1 MQLTDLVKDTDD
13 GMTPAATL
21 ADTEIRGLSADSR
34 KVAPGY
40 LFAAL
45 PGAQAD
51 GRRYIDQAVANGAV
65 AVLAPTGTTLKERE
79 TPVRLVTDDNPRR
92 RLALMAARFYG
103 RQPSVVV
110 AVTGTN
116 GKTSVA
122 SFTRQIWRHGGREA
136 ASLGTL
142 GLFPSRPGAPDSLT
156 TPDPVELHRCLAS
169 LAEDGVDHLVMEA
182 SSHGLDQYRL
192 DGIRIGAAAFTNLSR
207 DHLDYHGD
215 MASYLA
221 AKLRLFDELL
231 APGGTAVLN
240 ADLPIFEEIRD
251 RCTRRGVEVLSYG
264 IAESDLRLMT
274 QEPTPTGQRLMI
286 DVLGQAQRIEL
297 PLAGTFQA
305 ANMLAAL
312 GLVIATGLA
321 PEAAIEAL
329 PRLKG
334 VPGRIEMVGRTPQ
347 GGQVFVDY
355 AHTPDALQTVL
366 EAIRPHTEARL
377 WVAFGC
383 GGDRDRGKRPIMGE
397 IACRLA
403 DRAIVTDDNPRS
415 EDPAAIRRE
424 ILAAAPTAEEFSDRG
439 EAIASAVAALG
450 PGDVLVIAGKGHE
463 SGQIIGDR
471 ILPFNDRDVARAT
484 IARLQGASAE
494 GSGGGRG
501 RGEGM
506 DA

>member
-1 MQLTDLVKDTDD
+1 
-13 GMTPAATL
+13 MTPAATL

-40 LFAAL
+40 LFVAL
-45 PGAQAD
+45 RGIRED

-65 AVLAPTGTTLKERE
+65 AVLAETGTTLKARQA
-79 TPVRLVTDDNPRR
+79 PVRLVTDDNPRR

-103 RQPSVVV
+103 RQPDVVA

-122 SFTRQIWRHGGREA
+122 SFTRQIWRHAGRKA

-142 GLFPSRPGAPDSLT
+142 GLFPARSDAPDALT
-156 TPDPVELHRCLAS
+156 TPDPIELHRCLAS
-169 LAEDGVDHLVMEA
+169 LAEDGVDHLVVEA

-192 DGIRIGAAAFTNLSR
+192 DGIRIAAAAFTNLSR

-240 ADLPIFEEIRD
+240 ADLPIYEDIRA
-251 RCTRRGVEVLSYG
+251 RCARRGIEVLSYG
-264 IAESDLRLMT
+264 IAASDLRLMA
-274 QEPTPTGQRLMI
+274 QEPTPEGQRLMI
-286 DVLGQAQRIEL
+286 DVLGQAQRVEL

-305 ANMLAAL
+305 PNMLAAL
-312 GLVIATGLA
+312 GLAIATGLT
-321 PEAAIEAL
+321 PEVAIEAL
-329 PRLKG
+329 PHLKG
-334 VPGRIEMVGRTPQ
+334 VPGRIEMVGRTPK

-355 AHTPDALQTVL
+355 AHTPDALATVL
-366 EAIRPHTEARL
+366 EAIRPHTQARL
-377 WVAFGC
+377 WVVFGC

-424 ILAAAPTAEEFSDRG
+424 ILAAATDAEEFSDRG

-484 IARLQGASAE
+484 ITRLQSM
-494 GSGGGRG
+494 GGG
-501 RGEGM
+501 E
-506 DA
+506 

>member
-1 MQLTDLVKDTDD
+1 
-13 GMTPAATL
+13 MTPAATL

-51 GRRYIDQAVANGAV
+51 GRRFIDQAVANGAV
-65 AVLAPTGTTLKERE
+65 AVLAPTGTTLKERD

-103 RQPSVVV
+103 RQPNVVA

-122 SFTRQIWRHGGREA
+122 SFTRQIWRHAGRKA

-142 GLFPSRPGAPDSLT
+142 GLFPARSDASDALT

-169 LAEDGVDHLVMEA
+169 LAEDGVDSLVVEA

-192 DGIRIGAAAFTNLSR
+192 DGIRIAAAAFTNLSR

-240 ADLPIFEEIRD
+240 ADLPIYEEIRA
-251 RCTRRGVEVLSYG
+251 RCAHRGIEVLSYG
-264 IAESDLRLMT
+264 IAASDLRLMA
-274 QEPTPTGQRLMI
+274 QEPTPEGQRLMI
-286 DVLGQAQRIEL
+286 DVLGQAQRVEL
-297 PLAGTFQA
+297 PLVGTFQA
-305 ANMLAAL
+305 PNVLAAL
-312 GLVIATGLA
+312 GLAIATGLA
-321 PEAAIEAL
+321 PETAIEAL

-334 VPGRIEMVGRTPQ
+334 VPGRIEMVGRTPK

-355 AHTPDALQTVL
+355 AHTPAALATVL
-366 EAIRPHTEARL
+366 EAIRPHTKARL
-377 WVAFGC
+377 WVVFGC

-424 ILAAAPTAEEFSDRG
+424 ILAAATDAEEFSDRG

-471 ILPFNDRDVARAT
+471 ILPFNDRDVARAA
-484 IARLQGASAE
+484 IARLQSM
-494 GSGGGRG
+494 GGG
-501 RGEGM
+501 E
-506 DA
+506 

>member
-1 MQLTDLVKDTDD
+1 
-13 GMTPAATL
+13 MTPAAAL

-34 KVAPGY
+34 KVGPGF

-45 PGAQAD
+45 PGSRED
-51 GRRYIDQAVANGAV
+51 GRSYIDHAVDNGAV
-65 AVLAPTGTTLKERE
+65 AVLAPTGTTLKDHEP
-79 TPVRLVTDDNPRR
+79 PVRLLTDDNPRR

-103 RQPSVVV
+103 RQPEVVV

-122 SFTRQIWRHGGREA
+122 SFTRQIWRHQGRES

-142 GLFPSRPGAPDSLT
+142 GLCPARPGAPQSLT
-156 TPDPVELHRCLAS
+156 TPDPIELHRCLAS

-192 DGIRIGAAAFTNLSR
+192 DGIKIMAAAFTNLSR

-221 AKLRLFDELL
+221 AKMRLFEELL

-240 ADLPIFEEIRD
+240 ADLAIFEEL
-251 RCTRRGVEVLSYG
+251 CGLCSRRGIEVLSYG
-264 IAESDLRLMT
+264 IADSDLRLMT
-274 QEPTPTGQRLMI
+274 QEPTPDGQSLML
-286 DVLGQAQRIEL
+286 DLLGRAHRVEL
-297 PLAGTFQA
+297 PLVGTFQA
-305 ANMLAAL
+305 PNALAAL
-312 GLVIATGLA
+312 GLAIATGLT
-321 PEAAIEAL
+321 PEAAIEVL

-334 VPGRIEMVGRTPQ
+334 VPGRMERVARTPA

-355 AHTPDALQTVL
+355 AHTPGALETVL
-366 EAIRPHTEARL
+366 QAIAPHTEARL
-377 WVAFGC
+377 WVVFGC

-403 DRAIVTDDNPRS
+403 DRVIVTDDNPRG

-424 ILAAAPTAEEFSDRG
+424 ILAAAPQAEEFSDRG
-439 EAIASAVAALG
+439 EAIASAMAALG

-463 SGQIIGDR
+463 SGQIVGDR
-471 ILPFNDRDVARAT
+471 VLPFNDRDVARAAVT
-484 IARLQGASAE
+484 RLAAKADDAGAGGDGTGGRGNCNE
-494 GSGGGRG
+494 GGGR
-501 RGEGM
+501 
-506 DA
+506 